1 MILADNESR
10 TMTYQETFFFVAQC
24 LTISLEENNRFL
36 IEQKLQKGNI
46 DWDKVV
52 QLSTSHYVLPAMFC
66 NLKRVDFLKYLP
78 DELVGYMSHITQL
91 NRARNL
97 QIINQAKALNQ
108 LLRAHHI
115 SPIFLKGTGNL
126 LEGLYEDIADRMIG
140 DIDLIVSHE
149 EYPTAIK
156 ILLHNGYKSVTNQKY
171 FFPYIKHYPRLVNS
185 SQIAAVEIH
194 KELLLEK
201 YAPAFNY
208 NMIQKETQ
216 KRNDITILSF
226 EHQLVLSIA
235 TYQINDHGYHYKNI
249 ALRNAY
255 DVFLLS
261 KKVAAKR
268 AISKF
273 KNLNHPLNCF
283 LASCYEVFRELSSLV
298 YEPTK
303 ETQEYLMIFND
314 LLLNIKKSNKRR
326 KYIKKQIDMK
336 WRFNILYKSL
346 RQKEYRI
353 WLFKRITDPNWQR
366 KKLIQLGLKK
376 NNKFV
381 V

>member
-10 TMTYQETFFFVAQC
+10 TMTYQETLFFVAQC
-24 LTISLEENNRFL
+24 LTITLEKKNRSL
-36 IEQKLQKGNI
+36 IEQKLQKQNV

-52 QLSTSHYVLPAMFC
+52 QLSTSHYVLPAMYC

-78 DELVGYMSHITQL
+78 EELVSYMSHITQL

-97 QIINQAKALNQ
+97 QIITQARTLNQ
-108 LLRAHHI
+108 LLLSQNI
-115 SPIFLKGTGNL
+115 TPVFLKGTGNL
-126 LEGLYEDIADRMIG
+126 LEGLYEDLGERMVG
-140 DIDLIVSHE
+140 DIDVIVQRNQLSESKLIL
-149 EYPTAIK
+149 K
-156 ILLHNGYKSVTNQKY
+156 KNGYKKGVEVLFDHRHESRL
-171 FFPYIKHYPRLVNS
+171 IKEK
-185 SQIAAVEIH
+185 QIAALEIH
-194 KELLLEK
+194 KELLTEK

-208 NMIQKETQ
+208 NTIQKEIQ
-216 KRNDITILSF
+216 KINDITILSF

-235 TYQINDHGYHYKNI
+235 TYQINDHGYHYKNT

-261 KKVAAKR
+261 KKVDAKR

-283 LASCYEVFRELSSLV
+283 LASCYEVFGELSSLV

-303 ETQEYLMIFND
+303 ETHRYLMIFND

-326 KYIKKQIDMK
+326 KYIKN
-336 WRFNILYKSL
+336 RL
-346 RQKEYRI
+346 
-353 WLFKRITDPNWQR
+353 T
-366 KKLIQLGLKK
+366 
-376 NNKFV
+376 
-381 V
+381 

>member
-1 MILADNESR
+1 MILGDNESR
-10 TMTYQETFFFVAQC
+10 TIMTYQETLFFVAQC
-24 LTISLEENNRFL
+24 LTISLEEKNRSL

-52 QLSTSHYVLPAMFC
+52 QLSTSHYVLPAMYC

-78 DELVGYMSHITQL
+78 KELVSYMSHITQL
-91 NRARNL
+91 NRERNL
-97 QIINQAKALNQ
+97 QIITQARTLNQ
-108 LLRAHHI
+108 LLRAHNI
-115 SPIFLKGTGNL
+115 TPVFLKGTGNL
-126 LEGLYEDIADRMIG
+126 LEGLYEDPGERMVG

-156 ILLHNGYKSVTNQKY
+156 ILLYNGYKSVTNQKY

-185 SQIAAVEIH
+185 SQIAALEIH
-194 KELLLEK
+194 KELIVKK
-201 YAPAFNY
+201 YAPVFNY
-208 NMIQKETQ
+208 NTIQKETQ
-216 KRNDITILSF
+216 KINNISVLSF
-226 EHQLVLSIA
+226 DHQLVLSIA
-235 TYQINDHGYHYKNI
+235 AHQINDLGYHYKSI

-261 KKVAAKR
+261 KKVDAKK
-268 AISKF
+268 AISKTS
-273 KNLNHPLNCF
+273 NLKHPLNCF
-283 LASCYEVFRELSSLV
+283 LASCYEVFGELSSLV

-303 ETQEYLMIFND
+303 ETHRYLMIFND
-314 LLLNIKKSNKRR
+314 LLLNIKKSNRRR

-336 WRFNILYKSL
+336 WRFNILYKSF

-353 WLFKRITDPNWQR
+353 WLFKRIADPNWRR

-376 NNKFV
+376 K
-381 V
+381 

>member
-226 EHQLVLSIA
+226 EHQLFLSIA
-235 TYQINDHGYHYKNI
+235 AHQINDRGYYYKSI

-261 KKVAAKR
+261 KKVDAKK
-268 AISKF
+268 AISKS
-273 KNLNHPLNCF
+273 KNLKHPLNCF
-283 LASCYEVFRELSSLV
+283 LASCYETFGEPSSLV
-298 YEPTK
+298 YESTK
-303 ETQEYLMIFND
+303 GTHEYLMIYND
-314 LLLNIKKSNKRR
+314 LLLNIKKSKRRR

-336 WRFNILYKSL
+336 WRLNILYRSF
-346 RQKEYRI
+346 RQKEYRV
-353 WLFKRITDPNWQR
+353 WLFKRISDPNWQR
-366 KKLIQLGLKK
+366 KKLIQFGFKK
-376 NNKFV
+376 V
-381 V
+381 

>member
-10 TMTYQETFFFVAQC
+10 TMTYQETLFFVAQC
-24 LTISLEENNRFL
+24 LTITLEKKNRSL
-36 IEQKLQKGNI
+36 IEQKLQKQNV

-52 QLSTSHYVLPAMFC
+52 QLSTSHYVLPAMYC

-78 DELVGYMSHITQL
+78 EELVSYMSHITQL

-97 QIINQAKALNQ
+97 QIITQARTLNQ
-108 LLRAHHI
+108 LLLSQNI
-115 SPIFLKGTGNL
+115 TPVFLKGTGNL
-126 LEGLYEDIADRMIG
+126 LEGLYEDLGERMVG
-140 DIDLIVSHE
+140 DIDVIVQRNQLSESKLIL
-149 EYPTAIK
+149 K
-156 ILLHNGYKSVTNQKY
+156 KNGYKKGVEVLFDHRHESRL
-171 FFPYIKHYPRLVNS
+171 IKEK
-185 SQIAAVEIH
+185 QIAALEIH
-194 KELLLEK
+194 KELLTEK

-208 NMIQKETQ
+208 NTIQKEIQ
-216 KRNDITILSF
+216 KINDITILSF

-303 ETQEYLMIFND
+303 ETHRYLMIFND

-326 KYIKKQIDMK
+326 KYIKN
-336 WRFNILYKSL
+336 RL
-346 RQKEYRI
+346 
-353 WLFKRITDPNWQR
+353 T
-366 KKLIQLGLKK
+366 
-376 NNKFV
+376 
-381 V
+381 